1 MFTTLPEVAWTGPF
15 RNAVRVGLDCS
26 RGIEHTVQVLAAH
39 CVLKQSSDIVASPGI
54 VLAPALSRHTHRHT
68 HTHTHMHAHAHTY
81 TNTNARA
88 NTLRR
93 AHTHTH
99 AHTHKHTCTRAHTY
113 TRTNTQAHTRAHT
126 HTHSHTHTHTH
137 THMHMHAHVVRVMGF
152 ANFSASLATLPHC
165 LFHGLQSIA
174 LCALVVLV
182 VSCVLRQ
189 IDCCFDFGPCH

>member
-113 TRTNTQAHTRAHT
+113 TRTNTQAHTRAYACT
-126 HTHSHTHTHTH
+126 
-137 THMHMHAHVVRVMGF
+137 R
-152 ANFSASLATLPHC
+152 
-165 LFHGLQSIA
+165 
-174 LCALVVLV
+174 CARDG
-182 VSCVLRQ
+182 LRQ
-189 IDCCFDFGPCH
+189 FFSVASNAPTLSVSWFAINSFMCPGCFGS